1 MVEVQEH
8 ILEGARGGMFAGLK
22 VADFSWAAAGPIT
35 TRFLADYGAT
45 VVRVES
51 GVHMD
56 SVRFGGP
63 FRDGV
68 PNTNK
73 SGFFAEFNA
82 GKLGITLNMRSDE
95 GRALARRLVE
105 WADVV
110 TESFAPGV
118 MDKWGLGWADIHEL
132 NPSAVMVSSSL
143 RGAGGPQSNY
153 RGYGGQGAALSG
165 LHLVTG
171 WPDRNPAG
179 PKGAYTDSIAPR
191 YAMAALMAALIE
203 RRRSG
208 RGQYVE
214 ISQVETALQFLTTEL
229 LDYQINR
236 TVAGPIGNRS
246 PRDAP
251 HAAYPC
257 LGEDRWIAISVE
269 SDEEWV
275 ALADVVGLSWSAD
288 EGLRRTTTRLERV
301 EEVDTA
307 LAAWTSGWD
316 AYELMHLLQSRG
328 VRAGVVQKPSDL
340 FDDPQLALRGHF
352 VELDGGEMGRVGYN
366 RSPYL
371 MERTPSEPRRG
382 APDLG
387 EHTDQVLREILGI
400 DDDSIAAMREAEALL

>member
-1 MVEVQEH
+1 MVEVQDQSVTNR
-8 ILEGARGGMFAGLK
+8 AGMFSSLK

-51 GVHMD
+51 SVHMD

-68 PNTNK
+68 PNTNR

-95 GRALARRLVE
+95 GRSLARDLIA

-110 TESFAPGV
+110 VESFAPGV
-118 MDKWGLGWADIHEL
+118 MDKWGLGWESVHEI
-132 NPSAVMVSSSL
+132 NPGAVMVSSSL

-191 YAMAALMAALIE
+191 YAMASLMAALVE

-229 LDYQINR
+229 LDYQLNHTI
-236 TVAGPIGNRS
+236 AGPIGNRS
-246 PRDAP
+246 VRYAP
-251 HAAYPC
+251 HGAYPC
-257 LGEDRWIAISVE
+257 RGEDRWIAISVE
-269 SDEEWV
+269 SDQEW
-275 ALADVVGLSWSAD
+275 ASLAAAVD
-288 EGLRRTTTRLERV
+288 EDWVRDAAWDRTRTRLERV
-301 EEVDTA
+301 DDLDAKLSTWTA
-307 LAAWTSGWD
+307 GWEP
-316 AYELMHLLQSRG
+316 YELMHHLQRHR

-340 FDDPQLALRGHF
+340 FDDPQLTLRGHF

-371 MERTPSEPRRG
+371 MERTPSDPKRG

-387 EHTDQVLREILGI
+387 EHTEQVLREILGL
-400 DDDSIAAMREAEALL
+400 DTEAIALLRANDALL